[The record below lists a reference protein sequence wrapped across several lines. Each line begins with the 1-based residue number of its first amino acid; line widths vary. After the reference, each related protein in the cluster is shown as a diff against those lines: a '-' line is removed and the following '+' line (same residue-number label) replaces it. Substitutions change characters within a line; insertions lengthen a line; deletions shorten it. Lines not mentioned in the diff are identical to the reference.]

1 MFIATVI
8 VSALLAVALLGSAA
22 GKFRRNE
29 IALKISKTTG
39 WPENLLWALG
49 VLEVAGAA
57 GLITG
62 LFWWPLGV
70 AAATGV
76 TLYFVGAVIS
86 HLRVRD
92 REWQPAVVMGLI
104 AVAVVALRILSA

>member
-1 MFIATVI
+1 MMLGLIGGTIDRAR
-8 VSALLAVALLGSAA
+8 AAVDLYRAA
-22 GKFRRNE
+22 GER
-29 IALKISKTTG
+29 AGG